1 MLVWCRQAQKFE
13 RQFGPVGLDWSSR
26 RGTSHLRVVFVGI
39 LLIIMGGRRRCCWE
53 VEVEVNMM
61 VAMVA
66 LVVAAGMA
74 EGQLQV
80 GYYDH
85 VGCTGVEQQVRSSL
99 RMFFATDATAPAAM
113 LRVAF
118 HDCQV
123 GPVNKLKQRNT
134 PS

>member
-1 MLVWCRQAQKFE
+1 ML
-13 RQFGPVGLDWSSR
+13 
-26 RGTSHLRVVFVGI
+26 VVFVGI
-39 LLIIMGGRRRCCWE
+39 VVLIIMGGRRRCCWE

-61 VAMVA
+61 MVAMVA
-66 LVVAAGMA
+66 LVVVAAGMA

-123 GPVNKLKQRNT
+123 GPVNKLSNAILLI